1 LLRRHLIRPAAPA
14 GGLAARRG
22 GGGGAPAGQDRH
34 ALRQAAG
41 SGPSAVLAAAGL
53 ALLLAAAPAA
63 AEDSG
68 WHGRLL
74 CDAVEGF
81 TTRPLDVPFEVTVRR
96 GLARYA
102 RPVLSA
108 QSARTGV
115 WERGEGRIGPDGAV
129 VLEGGASGRG
139 FFFTARYEGR
149 LGPEGTADL
158 LGWQEWESDGRRFR
172 RACRAT
178 LSRSGG

>member
-1 LLRRHLIRPAAPA
+1 MLRRYLIRGAAA
-14 GGLAARRG
+14 GGVAGRRRG
-22 GGGGAPAGQDRH
+22 GGA
-34 ALRQAAG
+34 AAG
-41 SGPSAVLAAAGL
+41 GKGYLACRWARSGLARVLAAAGL
-53 ALLLAAAPAA
+53 AVLVVAAPAA
-63 AEDSG
+63 AEDSV

-102 RPVLSA
+102 RPVLSV

-129 VLEGGASGRG
+129 VLEGGAGGRG
-139 FFFTARYEGR
+139 FFFTARYEGQ

-158 LGWQEWESDGRRFR
+158 VGWQEWESDGRRFR

-178 LSRSGG
+178 LTRSGG